1 MIGQNE
7 SQQTENHDQR
17 LGDDHH
23 YLSNYTYSTSQ
34 QPLLVSNNEA
44 LKPAVTFQVFEIPQ
58 LKLKTQQ
65 IILETIHGVIMQKI
79 IAISDQNEFQSVSYE
94 QFLGNLKQVKDQ
106 HYFYPNNVLDFDIN
120 LVNQWTQQITD
131 MALTQLVV
139 MCQPFKW
146 IVNCFI
152 LEDKANQQQEFWS
165 EACTEDNSEN
175 YKNDFS
181 YDTRVDFSKT

>member
-1 MIGQNE
+1 M
-7 SQQTENHDQR
+7 
-17 LGDDHH
+17 
-23 YLSNYTYSTSQ
+23 
-34 QPLLVSNNEA
+34 
-44 LKPAVTFQVFEIPQ
+44 
-58 LKLKTQQ
+58 
-65 IILETIHGVIMQKI
+65 
-79 IAISDQNEFQSVSYE
+79 
-94 QFLGNLKQVKDQ
+94 KDQ

-152 LEDKANQQQEFWS
+152 LEDKANQQQEFWG

-181 YDTRVDFSKT
+181 YDTRVDFSKTLNSNGF